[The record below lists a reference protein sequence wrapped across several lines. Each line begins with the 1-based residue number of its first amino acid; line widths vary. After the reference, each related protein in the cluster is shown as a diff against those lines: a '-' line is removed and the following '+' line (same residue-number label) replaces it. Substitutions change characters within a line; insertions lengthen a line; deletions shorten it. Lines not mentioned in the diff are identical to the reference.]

1 MGYEMKL
8 FTKAKEKKEEN
19 EPQFYLSST
28 NIQTRNY
35 KVYYMN
41 IREKVMCFLLA
52 FIVGA
57 AVGYLFYGGIGKDEF
72 GNPTQV
78 TRILNFA
85 ISVLTGSVAG
95 IMFLPVRVQQ
105 KINKYKNELRQ
116 QFRDML
122 ECLATSMGAGKNVI
136 DSFLAVQ
143 GDLSIQYEEQAF
155 ILQELKIIV
164 SGVQNNQEIEDLIY
178 DFGKRS
184 DIKDIMV
191 FANVFK
197 ISYRKGGNMKEII
210 RNTHEILK
218 DKLEISE
225 DIETIIT
232 SNKTEQNVMMCM
244 PILLIGMIK
253 MMSPDF
259 ASNFVS
265 VTGIISTTIAI
276 ILFVAAYYVG
286 RAVLDIKL

>member
-8 FTKAKEKKEEN
+8 FTKAKEKKEEK

-41 IREKVMCFLLA
+41 MREKVLCFLLA

-85 ISVLTGSVAG
+85 ISVLTGSIAG
-95 IMFLPVRVQQ
+95 IMFLLVRVQQ
-105 KINKYKNELRQ
+105 KIKKYKNELRQ
-116 QFRDML
+116 QFRDM
-122 ECLATSMGAGKNVI
+122 
-136 DSFLAVQ
+136 
-143 GDLSIQYEEQAF
+143 
-155 ILQELKIIV
+155 
-164 SGVQNNQEIEDLIY
+164 
-178 DFGKRS
+178 
-184 DIKDIMV
+184 
-191 FANVFK
+191 
-197 ISYRKGGNMKEII
+197 
-210 RNTHEILK
+210 
-218 DKLEISE
+218 LEISE

>member
-8 FTKAKEKKEEN
+8 FTKAKEKKEEK

-41 IREKVMCFLLA
+41 MREKVLCFLLA

-85 ISVLTGSVAG
+85 ISVLTGSIAG

-105 KINKYKNELRQ
+105 KIKKYKNELRQ
-116 QFRDML
+116 QFRDM
-122 ECLATSMGAGKNVI
+122 
-136 DSFLAVQ
+136 
-143 GDLSIQYEEQAF
+143 
-155 ILQELKIIV
+155 
-164 SGVQNNQEIEDLIY
+164 
-178 DFGKRS
+178 
-184 DIKDIMV
+184 
-191 FANVFK
+191 
-197 ISYRKGGNMKEII
+197 
-210 RNTHEILK
+210 
-218 DKLEISE
+218 LEISE

-265 VTGIISTTIAI
+265 VTGIISTTVAI

>member
-1 MGYEMKL
+1 MAK
-8 FTKAKEKKEEN
+8 KAKKQKKEK
-19 EPQFYLSST
+19 EPQFFVSST

-35 KVYYMN
+35 KVYYLSKK
-41 IREKVMCFLLA
+41 EKVFYFLLA
-52 FIVGA
+52 FMVGA
-57 AVGYLFYGGIGKDEF
+57 LVAYLFYGGIGKDEF
-72 GNPTQV
+72 GNPTNL
-78 TRILNFA
+78 TGILNVIIPTA
-85 ISVLTGSVAG
+85 LGTIAG
-95 IMFLPVRVQQ
+95 IAFLPMREKQIVE
-105 KINKYKNELRQ
+105 KNKRDLKL

-122 ECLATSMGAGKNVI
+122 ECLATSLGAGKNVM
-136 DSFLAVQ
+136 DSFLTVQ
-143 GDLSIQYEEQAF
+143 TDLAIQYEEQAF
-155 ILQELKIIV
+155 ILQELKVII
-164 SGVQNNQEIEDLIY
+164 SGVQNNQEIEDLLY

-184 DIKDIMV
+184 GLKDILM
-191 FANVFK
+191 FSNVFK

-259 ASNFVS
+259 AANFVT
-265 VTGIISTTIAI
+265 VTGIIATTIAV
-276 ILFVAAYYVG
+276 ILFVIAYIVG
-286 RAVLDIKL
+286 KQVLDIKI